1 MKRYLL
7 ILLAACLCQIV
18 IYSCTEEID
27 LGLNQHEKKLVI
39 EALITD
45 QPGPYFVR
53 LTRTSN
59 SLYTP
64 SIADT
69 SYASHAEIVKN
80 ATIIISDNAGN
91 IDTLIPSPYAFYTY
105 SFEKPDSLIGYYTT
119 KNFQGV
125 SGRKYYLK
133 IEVDDKVFQAEA
145 DMIPVPDI
153 DTIVFNISPGD
164 PGKEDKVVP
173 LVKMQPTDNNEMY
186 YLFTAQNRPNAL
198 HYNIAVFSILKCE
211 NNNANLYPLY
221 NETSTEGWHFNF
233 SSDFRDTTQFNVYS
247 LNKKSYDF
255 HKNIIKQFSN
265 DGGAYKPSPSTPQ
278 GSFGDEAIGLFQ
290 VSSVKTFKTKLD
302 FYYMFKR

>member
-1 MKRYLL
+1 MFMKRYLL

-18 IYSCTEEID
+18 FYSCTEEID
-27 LGLNQHEKKLVI
+27 LNLNQHEKKLVI

-64 SIADT
+64 NIADT
-69 SYASHAEIVKN
+69 NYSSHAEIVKN
-80 ATIIISDNAGN
+80 ATVIISDNVGN
-91 IDTLIPSPYAFYTY
+91 IDTLVPSPYYFYTY
-105 SFEKPDSLIGYYTT
+105 SISGEDSLLGYYTT

-125 SGRKYYLK
+125 SGRKYFLK
-133 IEVDDKVFQAEA
+133 VEADGKVILAEA
-145 DMIPVPDI
+145 DMMPVPDI

-164 PGKEDKVVP
+164 PGKPDKTVP
-173 LVKMQPTDNNEMY
+173 LVKMQSADYNGMY
-186 YLFTAQNRPNAL
+186 YMFTAKNRPNTI
-198 HYNIAVFSILKCE
+198 HYNMAVFSIIKCE

-221 NETSTEGWHFNF
+221 NETSTEGWHYN
-233 SSDFRDTTQFNVYS
+233 SSDEFHDTTQFFVYS
-247 LNKKSYDF
+247 LNEECYHF
-255 HKNIIKQFSN
+255 HKNIVRQFSN

-302 FYYMFKR
+302 YY

>member
-1 MKRYLL
+1 MKRFIL
-7 ILLAACLCQIV
+7 ILLAVFFSINMF
-18 IYSCTEEID
+18 YSCTEEID
-27 LGLNQHEKKLVI
+27 LSLNQKEKKLVI

-69 SYASHAEIVKN
+69 SYANHAERVKN
-80 ATIIISDNAGN
+80 ATIIISDNVGN
-91 IDTLIPSPYAFYTY
+91 IDTLVPSPYYFYTY
-105 SFEKPDSLIGYYTT
+105 SISGEDSLLGYYAT

-125 SGRKYYLK
+125 SGRKYFLK

-145 DMIPVPDI
+145 DMMPVPDI

-164 PGKEDKVVP
+164 PGKDDKVVP
-173 LVKMQPTDNNEMY
+173 LVKMQTTDDNEMY
-186 YLFTAQNRPNAL
+186 YLFTTQNRPNTL
-198 HYNIAVFSILKCE
+198 HYNMAVFSILKCE

-221 NETSTEGWHFNF
+221 NETSTEGWHYN
-233 SSDFRDTTQFNVYS
+233 SSDEFHDTTQFFVYS
-247 LNKKSYDF
+247 INEECYHF
-255 HKNIIKQFSN
+255 HKNIVKQFSN

-278 GSFGDEAIGLFQ
+278 GSFGDDAIGLFQ
-290 VSSVKTFKTKLD
+290 VSSVKTFKTKPISPEV
-302 FYYMFKR
+302 K